1 MKKFILL
8 FYTLFV
14 ALLIPLN
21 AQNFDALKSIQ
32 KELDQDY
39 DYYAKADPKNIGAK
53 RLAGKIG
60 ILDQGITVLIQKKD
74 KTTFEDV
81 EALTE
86 DLIQETQ
93 KYNTQRPKNT
103 QKTAKNLLAELKK
116 LGNEMGFSAN
126 NTENKGNINS
136 NKTKETQKEKDK
148 EEVVKNNQTQSDS
161 QIKNQEDKVEDNS
174 QQTVDNNETTEESE
188 KPSNYNNVKIYD
200 EPIHNSTDLSLVYAA
215 IALLFLMIIVMWFS
229 LNNAVKKIS
238 QEMRAGLKEHDREI
252 EGLEKILLN
261 SQMNDSRLT
270 NYKEDVEKRF
280 ESVER
285 STTMLLME
293 ADKRMANIENE
304 VKLLDKAKLDLVQFE
319 AFKNHLDNFITKE
332 YFDLSLNSLQEKIK
346 NTESSLKTTAI
357 INSVITSKLTNHYD
371 ENKIKII
378 DSLEEFK
385 RKTSYQSLKEL
396 IESQLPLLHISKTL
410 EDCNITAIAKIVQL
424 GFIASYNENLVSA
437 YEKLTNA
444 LRLESIDI
452 DDMLIGRM
460 ALSEFNAEN
469 IKVEEYLSSNRFR
482 NSDYPNFIAA
492 KYEIENSPI
501 FSTAI
506 ANTVLFILYPT
517 VYSSR
522 QGTKQVIKKG
532 EYVIKG

>member
-1 MKKFILL
+1 MKKSLLAWVILL
-8 FYTLFV
+8 LSFIFIFNTLK
-14 ALLIPLN
+14 

-39 DYYAKADPKNIGAK
+39 DYYAKADPKNVGAK

-60 ILDQGITVLIQKKD
+60 ILDQGITVLMQKKD

-81 EALTE
+81 QALTE

-93 KYNTQRPKNT
+93 KYNTPRPKNT
-103 QKTAKNLLAELKK
+103 QKIAKNLLSELQK
-116 LGNEMGFSAN
+116 LGNAMGFLAN
-126 NTENKGNINS
+126 DSKVKENIYTDKPQEKVKEKKEETIKEHSTTTENPNQDNASQDTSSQNTDNTENTEASPSIA
-136 NKTKETQKEKDK
+136 NKNK
-148 EEVVKNNQTQSDS
+148 
-161 QIKNQEDKVEDNS
+161 I
-174 QQTVDNNETTEESE
+174 
-188 KPSNYNNVKIYD
+188 KIYD
-200 EPIHNSTDLSLVYAA
+200 EPIYQSPDLSLVYAA
-215 IALLFLMIIVMWFS
+215 MALLFLMVIVMWFS

-238 QEMRAGLKEHDREI
+238 TEMRERFKEHDREI
-252 EGLEKILLN
+252 ESLEKILLN
-261 SQMNDSRLT
+261 SQMSDSRLT
-270 NYKEDVEKRF
+270 NYKEEVNKRF
-280 ESVER
+280 DSLER

-293 ADKRMANIENE
+293 ADKRLSNAENE
-304 VKLLDKAKLDLVQFE
+304 IKLLDKAKLDLAQFE
-319 AFKNHLDNFITKE
+319 AFKNHLDNFVTKE

-357 INSVITSKLTNHYD
+357 INSVITTKLTHQFD

-378 DSLEEFK
+378 EALEEFK

-396 IESQLPLLHISKTL
+396 IESQLPLLHIAKTL

-424 GFIASYNENLVSA
+424 GFIASYNENLVSP

-444 LRLESIDI
+444 LRLEGIDI

-469 IKVEEYLSSNRFR
+469 IKAEDYLSNNRFR
-482 NSDYPNFIAA
+482 SSDYPNFIAA
-492 KYEIENSPI
+492 KYEIENNPLY
-501 FSTAI
+501 STAMP
-506 ANTVLFILYPT
+506 NTVLFILYPT

-532 EYVIKG
+532 EYVVKS